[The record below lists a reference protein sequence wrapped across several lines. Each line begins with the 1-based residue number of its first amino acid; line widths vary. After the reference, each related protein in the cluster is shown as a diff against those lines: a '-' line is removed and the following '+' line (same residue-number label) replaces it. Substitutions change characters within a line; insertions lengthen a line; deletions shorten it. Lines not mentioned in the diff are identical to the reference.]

1 MKTFVAREQDIQKKW
16 HLVDAQGQIVG
27 RLASQIARILR
38 GKTKPQFT
46 PHCDTG
52 DFVVVVNAAK
62 VVFTGKKLDKKIYY
76 RHSGYMGGLKAIT
89 AKQLLQKKPEEVLRH
104 AVWGMLPKNRL
115 GRRLLKKLKI
125 YAGPDHP
132 HQAQQPEPLLI
143 KTSA

>member
-1 MKTFVAREQDIQKKW
+1 MKTFIAREQDILKKW
-16 HLVDAQGQIVG
+16 HLVDARGQIVG
-27 RLASQIARILR
+27 RLASQIAMILR

-52 DFVVVVNAAK
+52 DFVVVVNADQ

-76 RHSGYMGGLKAIT
+76 RHSGYMGGLKSTT
-89 AKQLLQKKPEEVLRH
+89 AKKLLQTKPEEVLRQ

-125 YAGPDHP
+125 YAGPEHP
-132 HQAQQPEPLLI
+132 HQAQQPEPLALQ
-143 KTSA
+143 TRA